1 METSILNQVQETGGT
16 VRKEYRMIIDSNI
29 ITDADFSNHYVVG
42 KAAKATKLLKK
53 GERIS
58 IFDGV
63 NTALNYVKEY
73 LPTPGANDSSDN
85 RGEGRFNA
93 FNSFNEAM
101 DTFLNN
107 PTSLVKY
114 ERGEMN
120 PTDFHEQ
127 GNDIEYDVTG
137 DYIDVGRVLEGV
149 PEHFGQLHNGNP
161 RNRRVRLI
169 VNVGHLHYVNA
180 PDILHRSERII
191 RLVDMLESAHI
202 RTEIIGVYS
211 SDNSHTEI
219 TVKRFDESLV
229 IEDVAVVTH
238 PEFPRRIMFRISEY
252 SDTLSYGY
260 GQSTHL
266 NNGVDYFKSMFN
278 DELTVYIEGN
288 IEGKDIDKKFDQLEK
303 DLEEELSLDV
313 PSKMLM
319 RVSQTDKNLSIDI
332 NALLSGFSIGF

>member
-1 METSILNQVQETGGT
+1 
-16 VRKEYRMIIDSNI
+16 MIIDSNT
-29 ITDADFSNHYVVG
+29 ITDADFSPHYVVG
-42 KAAKATKLLKK
+42 KAAAATDLLKK
-53 GERIS
+53 NERIS

-63 NTALNYVKEY
+63 NTALEYVKEN
-73 LPTPGANDSSDN
+73 LPTCGGNDSSDQ

-114 ERGEMN
+114 EKAEMN
-120 PTDFHEQ
+120 PVDFHEQ
-127 GNDIEYDVTG
+127 GNDVDYDVTG
-137 DYIDVGRVLEGV
+137 DFIDIGRVLEGV

-169 VNVGHLHYVNA
+169 VNIGHLHYVHVE
-180 PDILHRSERII
+180 DIVHRSERII
-191 RLVDMLESAHI
+191 RLVDMLESANI

-211 SDNSHTEI
+211 SGDSHTEI
-219 TVKRFDESLV
+219 TIKQFDESLV

-260 GQSTHL
+260 GQSTYL
-266 NNGVDYFKSMFN
+266 NNGVKGFKSLFN

-288 IEGKDIDKKFDQLEK
+288 IEGKDIDNKFDELEK
-303 DLEEELSLDV
+303 ALEEELSLET
-313 PSKMLM
+313 PTQMLM
-319 RVSQTDKNLSIDI
+319 RVKQSEHGNNKYNLGNLAS
-332 NALLSGFSIGF
+332 LLQSYGLE